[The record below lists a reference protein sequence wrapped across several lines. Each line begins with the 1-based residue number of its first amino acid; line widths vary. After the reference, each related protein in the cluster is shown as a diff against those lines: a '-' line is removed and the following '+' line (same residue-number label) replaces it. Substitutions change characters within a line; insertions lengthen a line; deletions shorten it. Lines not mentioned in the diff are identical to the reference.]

1 MIKGEANDMSQIAE
15 VEEKLVCYHCGD
27 ECPDDSIAIDD
38 KHFCCHGCQ
47 TVFEILQD
55 NNLCAYYD
63 LNDNA
68 GISLKAKNFEGKYS
82 YLDERDIVAQLL
94 DYQSGELSKVTFY
107 VPDVHCSSCV
117 WLLENFNKIRKGVI
131 SSRLNFIKKEL
142 SLSYNPIEVSLKE
155 IVELLA
161 TLGYEPLLNLESSDK
176 PQQKNNAQRSL
187 ILKIGVVGFCMG
199 NIMMMSFPEYFHLD
213 LKNSIDA
220 TYQKFFL
227 YFNFML
233 SLPVFFYGAYDYLN
247 GAWISIKENFKKTT
261 DVFSVD
267 IPIAVAII
275 TLYGRS
281 VYETFFNHTAG
292 YYDSMAG
299 LVFFLLVG
307 KWMQQITYN
316 YLSFERN
323 YKSYFP
329 LAVKVLRGNVES
341 FMNVM
346 ELKKGDTIYI
356 HHQELIPADAIISK
370 GKGMIDYSFVTGESD
385 PVSKNVGEVLYAG
398 GRQKGER
405 LELIV
410 QKPVSQSYLTQL
422 WNNEAFM
429 KEKVMPTTELA
440 NLFSKYFTAITFTI
454 ATVAGV
460 YWAFFE
466 PSLFWNSVTA
476 VLMVA
481 CPCALTLSMPFTM
494 STTMAI
500 FGRNKF
506 YVKNQGVIQLLNEVN
521 EIAFDKTGTLT
532 ESNSEKVNFVG
543 SELSEFEQK
552 LVKTLTMQSA
562 HPLSKMIANSLIIKD
577 FKTFSIDYFQEFQGE
592 GLEASIAGN
601 LVRLGKAGFIQSALN
616 QEVKHTHS
624 FLEINGILIGY
635 FVVETIYRKNW
646 QTILTNLSKNFRLFI
661 LSGDNDADKEK
672 LVPYFNE
679 NAVYFK
685 QKPQDKLNFIN
696 QEQQKGNHVLMI
708 GDGLNDAGA
717 LRQSNVGIAISED
730 IKVFSP
736 ACDAILDASKFG
748 QLADFLKFSRTSLNI
763 VKASFVLSL
772 VYNFI
777 GIGWAVTG
785 ELSPVLAAIF
795 MPLSSISV
803 VLFAVGLT
811 HLFAYFRKL

>member
-1 MIKGEANDMSQIAE
+1 MNQTIEI
-15 VEEKLVCYHCGD
+15 EEKLLCYHCGD
-27 ECPDDSIAIDD
+27 ECADEPITVED

-47 TVFEILQD
+47 TVYEILQD
-55 NNLCAYYD
+55 NNLCGYYD
-63 LNDNA
+63 LNANA

-82 YLDERDIVAQLL
+82 YLNDNVIVSQLL
-94 DYQSGELSKVTFY
+94 DYQSDNLSKVTFY
-107 VPDVHCSSCV
+107 IPAVHCSSCV

-131 SSRLNFIKKEL
+131 TSRLNFLKKEL
-142 SLSYNPIEVSLKE
+142 SVSYNPADVSLQA

-161 TLGYEPLLNLESSDK
+161 TLGYEPLLNLESTTK
-176 PQQKNNAQRSL
+176 PQKVNAQQRSL

-213 LKNSIDA
+213 LKNNIDA

-227 YFNFML
+227 YFNFVL

-247 GAWISIKENFKKTT
+247 GAYISIRENINRTT
-261 DVFSVD
+261 NVFSVD

-281 VYETFFNHTAG
+281 IYETFINHSSG
-292 YYDSMAG
+292 YYDSLAG
-299 LVFFLLVG
+299 LIFFLLVG

-329 LAVKVLRGNVES
+329 LAVKVLRDQSER
-341 FMNVM
+341 FLNVM
-346 ELKKGDTIYI
+346 ELKKGDTIFI
-356 HHQELIPADAIISK
+356 HHQELIPADALISK
-370 GKGMIDYSFVTGESD
+370 GKAMIDYSFVTGETD
-385 PVSKNVGEVLYAG
+385 PLSKKVGEMIYAG
-398 GRQKGER
+398 GRQIGEGI
-405 LELIV
+405 ELVV

-422 WNNEAFM
+422 WNNEAFL

-440 NLFSKYFTAITFTI
+440 NLFSKYFTIITFLI
-454 ATVAGV
+454 ASLAGI
-460 YWAFFE
+460 YWAFAE
-466 PSLFWNSVTA
+466 PNLFWNSVTA

-494 STTMAI
+494 SATMAI

-521 EIAFDKTGTLT
+521 EIVFDKTGTLT
-532 ESNSEKVNFVG
+532 ESNSEKIQFVG
-543 SELSEFEQK
+543 TANLSEFEQK
-552 LVKTLTMQSA
+552 LVKTLCSQSM
-562 HPLSKMIANSLIIKD
+562 HPLSKMIVKSIILQD
-577 FKTFSIDYFQEFQGE
+577 FLPLRIDYFQEFQGE
-592 GLEASIAGN
+592 GIEASIDGN
-601 LVRLGKAGFIQSALN
+601 LVRLGKEGFIRTAN
-616 QEVKHTHS
+616 KPQEINHTHAL
-624 FLEINGILIGY
+624 LEINGLYIGY
-635 FVVETIYRKNW
+635 FVIQTAYRINW
-646 QTILTNLSKNFRLFI
+646 QNTLSKLNKYFRLFL

-672 LVPYFNE
+672 LAPYFQKGTLF
-679 NAVYFK
+679 FK
-685 QKPQDKLNFIN
+685 QKPQDKLNFISK
-696 QEQQKGNHVLMI
+696 EQKAGNHVLMI

-717 LRQSNVGIAISED
+717 LRQSDVGIAISED

-736 ACDAILDASKFG
+736 ACDAILDASKFS
-748 QLADFLKFSRTSLNI
+748 QLSVFLKFSKTSLNI
-763 VKASFVLSL
+763 VKASFILSL

-785 ELSPVLAAIF
+785 QLSPVLAAIF
-795 MPLSSISV
+795 MPLSSLSV

>member
-1 MIKGEANDMSQIAE
+1 MNHTIEI
-15 VEEKLVCYHCGD
+15 EEKLLCYHCGD
-27 ECPDDSIAIDD
+27 ECADESITVED

-47 TVFEILQD
+47 TVYEILQD
-55 NNLCAYYD
+55 NNLCGYYD
-63 LNDNA
+63 LNSNA

-82 YLDERDIVAQLL
+82 YLNDNVIVSQLL
-94 DYQSGELSKVTFY
+94 DYQSDNLSKVTFY
-107 VPDVHCSSCV
+107 IPAVHCSSCV

-131 SSRLNFIKKEL
+131 TSRLNFLKKEL
-142 SLSYNPIEVSLKE
+142 SLSYNPAEVGLQE

-161 TLGYEPLLNLESSDK
+161 TLGYEPLLNLESTTK
-176 PQQKNNAQRSL
+176 PQKVNAQQRSL

-213 LKNSIDA
+213 LKNNIDA

-227 YFNFML
+227 YFNFVL

-247 GAWISIKENFKKTT
+247 GAYISIRENINKTT
-261 DVFSVD
+261 NVFSVD

-281 VYETFFNHTAG
+281 IYETFINHSSG
-292 YYDSMAG
+292 YYDSLAG
-299 LVFFLLVG
+299 LIFFLLVG

-329 LAVKVLRGNVES
+329 LAVKVLRDQSER
-341 FMNVM
+341 FLNVM
-346 ELKKGDTIYI
+346 ELKKGDTIFI
-356 HHQELIPADAIISK
+356 HHQELIPADALISK
-370 GKGMIDYSFVTGESD
+370 GKAMIDYSFVTGETD
-385 PVSKNVGEVLYAG
+385 PVSKKVGEMIYAG
-398 GRQKGER
+398 GRQIGEGI
-405 LELIV
+405 ELVV

-422 WNNEAFM
+422 WNNEAFL

-440 NLFSKYFTAITFTI
+440 NLFSKYFTIITFLI
-454 ATVAGV
+454 ASFAGI
-460 YWAFFE
+460 YWAFVE

-494 STTMAI
+494 SATMAI

-521 EIAFDKTGTLT
+521 EIVFDKTGTLT
-532 ESNSEKVNFVG
+532 ESNSEKIQFVG
-543 SELSEFEQK
+543 TANLSEFEQK
-552 LVKTLTMQSA
+552 LVKTLCSQSM
-562 HPLSKMIANSLIIKD
+562 HPLSKMIAKSITLQD
-577 FKTFSIDYFQEFQGE
+577 FSPLRIDYFQEFQGE
-592 GLEASIAGN
+592 GIEASIDGN
-601 LVRLGKAGFIQSALN
+601 LVRIGKRGFIQSANKL
-616 QEVKHTHS
+616 QEINHTHA
-624 FLEINGILIGY
+624 LIEINGLYIGY
-635 FVVETIYRKNW
+635 FVIQTAYRTNW
-646 QTILTNLSKNFRLFI
+646 QNTLTKLNKQFRLFL
-661 LSGDNDADKEK
+661 LSGDNDADREK
-672 LVPYFNE
+672 LAPYFQKNSLF
-679 NAVYFK
+679 FK
-685 QKPQDKLNFIN
+685 QKPQDKLNFISK
-696 QEQQKGNHVLMI
+696 EQKAGNHVLMI

-717 LRQSNVGIAISED
+717 LRQSDVGIAISED

-736 ACDAILDASKFG
+736 ACDAILDASKFS
-748 QLADFLKFSRTSLNI
+748 QLSDFLKFSKTSLNI
-763 VKASFVLSL
+763 VKASFILSL

-785 ELSPVLAAIF
+785 QLSPVLAAIF
-795 MPLSSISV
+795 MPLSSLSV

>member
-1 MIKGEANDMSQIAE
+1 MNTIVE
-15 VEEKLVCYHCGD
+15 VEEKLICYHCGE
-27 ECPDDSIAIDD
+27 ECADDSITLED

-63 LNDNA
+63 LNENA
-68 GISLKAKNFEGKYS
+68 GISLKAKNFADKYQ
-82 YLDERDIVAQLL
+82 YLDEADIITQLL
-94 DYQSGELSKVTFY
+94 DYQSDTLSKVTFCI
-107 VPDVHCSSCV
+107 PSVHCSSCV
-117 WLLENFNKIRKGVI
+117 WLLENFNKIRKGVFT
-131 SSRLNFIKKEL
+131 SRLNFLKKEL
-142 SLSYNPIEVSLKE
+142 SLSFNPAEVSLKE
-155 IVELLA
+155 IVELLT
-161 TLGYEPLLNLESSDK
+161 TLGYEPLLNLESTNK
-176 PQQKNNAQRSL
+176 PEKQKNTEQRSL

-213 LKNSIDA
+213 LQNAIDSS
-220 TYQKFFL
+220 YQRFFL
-227 YFNFML
+227 YFNFLL
-233 SLPVFFYGAYDYLN
+233 SLPVFFYGASDYLK
-247 GAWISIKENFKKTT
+247 GAYISVRENFNKTT
-261 DVFSVD
+261 NIFSVD

-281 VYETFFNHTAG
+281 IYETFINHSAG
-292 YYDSMAG
+292 YYDSLAG

-329 LAVKVLRGNVES
+329 LAVKVLRNNEDA
-341 FMNVM
+341 FLNVM
-346 ELKKGDTIYI
+346 ELKKGDTIFI
-356 HHQELIPADAIISK
+356 HHQELIPADAVISK
-370 GKGMIDYSFVTGESD
+370 GKALIDYSFVTGESEL
-385 PVSKNVGEVLYAG
+385 VSKNIGDSIFAG
-398 GRQKGER
+398 GRQMGER
-405 LELIV
+405 LELVV

-422 WNNEAFM
+422 WNNDAFL
-429 KEKVMPTTELA
+429 KEKTMPTTELA
-440 NLFSKYFTAITFTI
+440 NLFSKYFTVITFSIATI
-454 ATVAGV
+454 AGI
-460 YWAFFE
+460 YWAFAE
-466 PSLFWNSVTA
+466 PSLFWNSITA

-494 STTMAI
+494 SATMAI

-521 EIAFDKTGTLT
+521 EIVFDKTGTLT
-532 ESNSEKVNFVG
+532 ESSAAKVNFVG
-543 SELSEFEQK
+543 TQNLTDFEQS
-552 LVKTLTMQSA
+552 LVKTLCLQST
-562 HPLSKMIANSLIIKD
+562 HPLSKMIAETINVSKFSPLKIEF
-577 FKTFSIDYFQEFQGE
+577 FKEIHGE
-592 GLEASIAGN
+592 GVEATIEGN
-601 LVRLGKAGFIQSALN
+601 LIRLGKEGFVQSAES
-616 QEVKHTHS
+616 QVIKHSHA
-624 FLEINGILIGY
+624 FLEINGINVGC

-646 QTILTNLSKNFRLFI
+646 QSILTNLSKHFRLFL
-661 LSGDNDADKEK
+661 LSGDNDADKQK
-672 LVPYFNE
+672 LATYFRN
-679 NAVYFK
+679 NTLFFK

-696 QEQQKGNHVLMI
+696 NEQRKGNHVLMI

-717 LRQSNVGIAISED
+717 LRQSDVGIAISED

-748 QLADFLKFSRTSLNI
+748 QLADFLHFSKISLNI

-777 GIGWAVTG
+777 GIGWAISG
-785 ELSPVLAAIF
+785 HLSPVLAAIF

-811 HLFAYFRKL
+811 HLFAYFKKL

>member
-1 MIKGEANDMSQIAE
+1 MNQEIE
-15 VEEKLVCYHCGD
+15 VEEKLLCYHCGD
-27 ECPDDSIAIDD
+27 ECADDSIAIEE

-47 TVFEILQD
+47 TVYEILQD
-55 NNLCAYYD
+55 NNLCSYYD
-63 LNDNA
+63 LNENA

-82 YLDERDIVAQLL
+82 YLKDNNIVSQLL
-94 DYQSGELSKVTFY
+94 DYQSDSLAKVTFY
-107 VPDVHCSSCV
+107 IPAVHCSSCV
-117 WLLENFNKIRKGVI
+117 WLLENFNKIRKGVNT
-131 SSRLNFIKKEL
+131 SRLNFLKKEL
-142 SLSYNPIEVSLKE
+142 SLSYNPTEVSLCE

-161 TLGYEPLLNLESSDK
+161 TLGYEPLLNLESTTK
-176 PQQKNNAQRSL
+176 PLIENSYQRSL

-213 LKNSIDA
+213 LQNSIDA

-227 YFNFML
+227 YFNFLL

-247 GAWISIKENFKKTT
+247 GAYISIRENINKTT
-261 DVFSVD
+261 QVFSVD

-281 VYETFFNHTAG
+281 IHETFINHSSG
-292 YYDSMAG
+292 YYDSLAG
-299 LVFFLLVG
+299 LIFFLLVG

-329 LAVKVLRGNVES
+329 LAVKVLRDKTES
-341 FMNVM
+341 FLNVM
-346 ELKKGDTIYI
+346 ELKKGDTIFI
-356 HHQELIPADAIISK
+356 HHQELIPADALIIE
-370 GKGMIDYSFVTGESD
+370 GKAIIDYSFVTGETD
-385 PVSKNVGEVLYAG
+385 PVSKNMGEIIYAG
-398 GRQKGER
+398 GRQIGEA
-405 LELIV
+405 LKLIV

-422 WNNEAFM
+422 WNNEAFL

-440 NLFSKYFTAITFTI
+440 NLFSKYFTIITFLI
-454 ATVAGV
+454 ASLTGI
-460 YWAFFE
+460 YWAFAE
-466 PSLFWNSVTA
+466 PSVFWNSVTA

-494 STTMAI
+494 SATMAI

-521 EIAFDKTGTLT
+521 EIVFDKTGTLT
-532 ESNSEKVNFVG
+532 ESNSQKVHFVG
-543 SELSEFEQK
+543 EENIGEFEQK
-552 LVKTLTMQSA
+552 LVKTLCSQSM
-562 HPLSKMIANSLIIKD
+562 HPLSKMIAQSIQLPNFLSLK
-577 FKTFSIDYFQEFQGE
+577 IDSFQEFQGE
-592 GLEASIAGN
+592 GVEACIAGN
-601 LVRLGKAGFIQSALN
+601 LIRLGKSGFVQTIDN
-616 QEVKHTHS
+616 QVINHTHAL
-624 FLEINGILIGY
+624 LEINGLYRGY
-635 FVVETIYRKNW
+635 FVVQPIYRKNW
-646 QTILTNLSKNFRLFI
+646 QNTLSNLNKHFRLFL
-661 LSGDNDADKEK
+661 LSGDNDADKIK
-672 LVPYFNE
+672 LSPYFRQ
-679 NAVYFK
+679 NAVFFK
-685 QKPQDKLNFIN
+685 QKPQDKLNFISK
-696 QEQQKGNHVLMI
+696 EQKQGNHVLMI

-717 LRQSNVGIAISED
+717 LRQSDVGIAISED
-730 IKVFSP
+730 IKIFSP

-748 QLADFLKFSRTSLNI
+748 QLTDFLRFSKTALNI

-785 ELSPVLAAIF
+785 QLSPVLAAIF

>member
-1 MIKGEANDMSQIAE
+1 MIMLAE
-15 VEEKLVCYHCGD
+15 VDEKLLCYHCGD
-27 ECPDDSIAIDD
+27 ECLDDSIAIED
-38 KHFCCHGCQ
+38 KYFCCHGCQ
-47 TVFEILQD
+47 TVFEILKD
-55 NNLCAYYD
+55 NNLCTYYE
-63 LNDNA
+63 LNHNA

-82 YLDERDIVAQLL
+82 YLKERDIETQLL
-94 DYQSGELSKVTFY
+94 DYQSESLNKVTFY
-107 VPDVHCSSCV
+107 VPTVHCSSCV
-117 WLLENFNKIRKGVI
+117 WLLENFNKVRKGVI

-142 SLSYNPIEVSLKE
+142 SLSYNPVEVSLKE

-161 TLGYEPLLNLESSDK
+161 TLGYVPLLNLESAGK
-176 PQQKNNAQRSL
+176 PQQKNATQRNL

-213 LKNSIDA
+213 LENSIDA
-220 TYQKFFL
+220 NYQKFFL
-227 YFNFML
+227 YFNFIL
-233 SLPVFFYGAYDYLN
+233 SLPVFFYGASDYLN
-247 GAWISIKENFKKTT
+247 GAWISFKENIKKTT
-261 DVFSVD
+261 NVFSVD

-281 VYETFFNHTAG
+281 VYETFVNDSAG
-292 YYDSMAG
+292 YYDSLAG

-356 HHQELIPADAIISK
+356 HHQELIPADTIVLK
-370 GKGMIDYSFVTGESD
+370 GKGIIDYSFVTGESD
-385 PVSKNVGEVLYAG
+385 PVSKNVGDVLYAG
-398 GRQKGER
+398 GRQKGEC

-422 WNNEAFM
+422 WNNEAFS

-454 ATVAGV
+454 AIIAGL
-460 YWAFFE
+460 YWAIFQ
-466 PSLFWNSVTA
+466 PSLLWNSITA

-494 STTMAI
+494 STTMTI

-521 EIAFDKTGTLT
+521 EIIFDKTGTLT
-532 ESNSEKVNFVG
+532 RSNSENLIFIG
-543 SELSEFEQK
+543 SELSEFEMK
-552 LVKTLTMQSA
+552 LVKTLTIQST
-562 HPLSKMIANSLIIKD
+562 HPLSKIIANSLKIKD
-577 FKTFSIDYFQEFQGE
+577 FNALPIDYFQEFQGE
-592 GLEASIAGN
+592 GIESCITGN
-601 LVRLGKAGFIQSALN
+601 LVRLGKGGFIKSALN
-616 QEVKHTHS
+616 KEVKHTHS

-635 FVVETIYRKNW
+635 FVMETIYRKNW
-646 QTILTNLSKNFRLFI
+646 QTILIDLNKRFKLYI
-661 LSGDNDADKEK
+661 LSGDNDGDRDK
-672 LVPYFNE
+672 LAPYFKK
-679 NAVYFK
+679 NAIHFK
-685 QKPQDKLNFIN
+685 QKPQDKLNFIYD
-696 QEQQKGNHVLMI
+696 EQQKGNHVLMI

-736 ACDAILDASKFG
+736 ACDAILDASKFE
-748 QLADFLKFSRTSLNI
+748 QLADFLMFSKTSLNI
-763 VKASFVLSL
+763 VKASFILSL

-811 HLFAYFRKL
+811 HLFAYFKKL

>member
-1 MIKGEANDMSQIAE
+1 MKNQLLE

-27 ECPDDSIAIDD
+27 ECPDDSISIEE

-47 TVFEILQD
+47 TVYEILQD
-55 NNLCAYYD
+55 NNLCTYYD
-63 LNDNA
+63 LNSNA

-82 YLDERDIVAQLL
+82 FLEDTTIISQLL
-94 DYQSGELSKVTFY
+94 DYQSENLCKVTFY
-107 VPDVHCSSCV
+107 IPSVHCSSCV
-117 WLLENFNKIRKGVI
+117 WLLENFNKVRAGVFT
-131 SSRLNFIKKEL
+131 SRLNFIKKEL
-142 SLSYNPIEVSLKE
+142 SLSFNPTEVSLKE
-155 IVELLA
+155 VVELLA
-161 TLGYEPLLNLESSDK
+161 TLGYEPLINLESTEERKDK
-176 PQQKNNAQRSL
+176 KNLAQRSL
-187 ILKIGVVGFCMG
+187 IIKIGVVGFCMG
-199 NIMMMSFPEYFHLD
+199 NIMMMSFPEYFHLN
-213 LKNSIDA
+213 LKNNIDA

-227 YFNFML
+227 YFNFLL
-233 SLPVFFYGAYDYLN
+233 SLPVFFYGSYDYLY
-247 GAWISIKENFKKTT
+247 GAWVSIKENIKKTT
-261 DVFSVD
+261 NVFSVD

-275 TLYGRS
+275 TLYARS
-281 VYETFFNHTAG
+281 VFETFVNHSAG
-292 YYDSMAG
+292 YYDSLAG

-307 KWMQQITYN
+307 KWVQQITYN

-329 LAVKVLRGNVES
+329 LAVKVSRAGEES
-341 FMNVM
+341 FVNVM
-346 ELKKGDTIYI
+346 ELRKGDTIFI
-356 HHQELIPADAIISK
+356 HHQELIPADALIVK

-385 PVSKNVGEVLYAG
+385 AVTKQVGELIYAG

-405 LELIV
+405 LELVV

-422 WNNEAFM
+422 WNNDAFT

-440 NLFSKYFTAITFTI
+440 NLFSKYFTVITFTI
-454 ATVAGV
+454 ATVAGI
-460 YWAFFE
+460 YWSVFN
-466 PSLFWNSVTA
+466 PSLFWNAITA

-521 EIAFDKTGTLT
+521 EITFDKTGTLT
-532 ESNSEKVNFVG
+532 ESNSEKVSYVG
-543 SELSEFEQK
+543 NLLGDFEVS
-552 LVKTLTMQSA
+552 LVKTITQQSA
-562 HPLSKMIANSLIIKD
+562 HPLSKMITESLKISNLKPLQVE
-577 FKTFSIDYFQEFQGE
+577 YFQEFQGE
-592 GLEASIAGN
+592 GIEASISGN
-601 LVRLGKAGFIQSALN
+601 LIRIGKAGFIKSAN
-616 QEVKHTHS
+616 REVAHTHA
-624 FLEINGILIGY
+624 FVEINGICVGY
-635 FVVETIYRKNW
+635 YIVETIYRKNW
-646 QTILTNLSKNFRLFI
+646 QSILTDLKKSFRLFL

-672 LVPYFNE
+672 LEPYFNE
-679 NAVYFK
+679 NNLFFK
-685 QKPQDKLNFIN
+685 QKPQDKLNFIR

-748 QLADFLKFSRTSLNI
+748 RLAEFLRFSKTSLNI

-777 GIGWAVTG
+777 GISWAVTG

-795 MPLSSISV
+795 MPLSSLSV

-811 HLFAYFRKL
+811 HLFARFRKL

>member
-1 MIKGEANDMSQIAE
+1 MLAE
-15 VEEKLVCYHCGD
+15 VHEKLICFHCGD
-27 ECPDDSIAIDD
+27 ECPDDSIAIED
-38 KHFCCHGCQ
+38 KCFCCHGCQ
-47 TVFEILQD
+47 IVFEILQD
-55 NNLCAYYD
+55 NNLCTYYE
-63 LNDNA
+63 LNHNA

-82 YLDERDIVAQLL
+82 YLKEREIEAQLL
-94 DYQSGELSKVTFY
+94 DYQSENLNKVTFY
-107 VPDVHCSSCV
+107 VPSVHCSSCV
-117 WLLENFNKIRKGVI
+117 WLLENFNKVRKGVI

-142 SLSYNPIEVSLKE
+142 SLSYNPVEVSLKE

-161 TLGYEPLLNLESSDK
+161 TLGYEPLLNLESANK
-176 PQQKNNAQRSL
+176 PQQKNTTQRNL

-213 LKNSIDA
+213 LENSIDA
-220 TYQKFFL
+220 NYQKFFL

-233 SLPVFFYGAYDYLN
+233 SLPVFFYGASDYLN
-247 GAWISIKENFKKTT
+247 GAWISLKENIKKTT

-275 TLYGRS
+275 TLYCRS
-281 VYETFFNHTAG
+281 VYETFVNNSAG
-292 YYDSMAG
+292 YYDSLAG

-329 LAVKVLRGNVES
+329 LAVKVLRENVTS

-346 ELKKGDTIYI
+346 ELKKGDAIYI

-385 PVSKNVGEVLYAG
+385 PISKNVGDILYAG

-422 WNNEAFM
+422 WNNEAFT
-429 KEKVMPTTELA
+429 KEKVIPTTEMA

-454 ATVAGV
+454 AIIAGL
-460 YWAFFE
+460 YWAIFQ
-466 PSLFWNSVTA
+466 PSLFWNSITA

-521 EIAFDKTGTLT
+521 EIIFDKTGTLT
-532 ESNSEKVNFVG
+532 EGNSEKVSFIG
-543 SELSEFEQK
+543 YELSEFEMK
-552 LVKTLTMQSA
+552 LVKTLTIQST
-562 HPLSKMIANSLIIKD
+562 HPLSKMIANSLKIKD
-577 FKTFSIDYFQEFQGE
+577 FNAFPIDYFKEFQGE
-592 GLEASIAGN
+592 GIESSITGN
-601 LVRLGKAGFIQSALN
+601 LVRLGKGGFIKSALN
-616 QEVKHTHS
+616 EQVKHTHS

-635 FVVETIYRKNW
+635 FVIESVFRKNW
-646 QTILTNLSKNFRLFI
+646 QTILNNLGKNFKLFI
-661 LSGDNDADKEK
+661 LSGDNDADNEK
-672 LVPYFNE
+672 LAPHFKE
-679 NAVYFK
+679 NTIHFK

-696 QEQQKGNHVLMI
+696 NEQRKGNHVLMI

-736 ACDAILDASKFG
+736 ACDAILDASKFE
-748 QLADFLKFSRTSLNI
+748 QLADFLKFSKTSLNI
-763 VKASFVLSL
+763 VKASFILSL

-811 HLFAYFRKL
+811 HLFAYFKKL

>member
-1 MIKGEANDMSQIAE
+1 MLAE
-15 VEEKLVCYHCGD
+15 VDEKLLCYHCGD
-27 ECPDDSIAIDD
+27 ECLDDSIAIED
-38 KHFCCHGCQ
+38 KYFCCHGCQ
-47 TVFEILQD
+47 TVFEILKD
-55 NNLCAYYD
+55 NNLCTYYE
-63 LNDNA
+63 LNHNA

-82 YLDERDIVAQLL
+82 YLKERDIETQLL
-94 DYQSGELSKVTFY
+94 DYQSESLNKVTFY
-107 VPDVHCSSCV
+107 VPTVHCSSCV
-117 WLLENFNKIRKGVI
+117 WLLENFNKVRKGVI

-142 SLSYNPIEVSLKE
+142 SLSYNPVEVSLKE

-161 TLGYEPLLNLESSDK
+161 TLGYVPLLNLESAGK
-176 PQQKNNAQRSL
+176 PQKKNATQRNL

-213 LKNSIDA
+213 LENSIDA
-220 TYQKFFL
+220 NYQKFFL
-227 YFNFML
+227 YFNFIL
-233 SLPVFFYGAYDYLN
+233 SLPVFFYGASDYLN
-247 GAWISIKENFKKTT
+247 GAWISFKENIKKTT
-261 DVFSVD
+261 NVFSVD

-281 VYETFFNHTAG
+281 VYETFVNDSAG
-292 YYDSMAG
+292 YYDSLAG

-356 HHQELIPADAIISK
+356 HHQELIPADTIVLK
-370 GKGMIDYSFVTGESD
+370 GKGIIDYSFVTGESD
-385 PVSKNVGEVLYAG
+385 PVSKNVGDVLYAG
-398 GRQKGER
+398 GRQKGEC

-422 WNNEAFM
+422 WNNEAFS

-454 ATVAGV
+454 AIIAGL
-460 YWAFFE
+460 YWAIFQ
-466 PSLFWNSVTA
+466 PSLLWNSITA

-494 STTMAI
+494 STTMTI

-521 EIAFDKTGTLT
+521 EIIFDKTGTLT
-532 ESNSEKVNFVG
+532 RSNSENLIFIG
-543 SELSEFEQK
+543 SELSEFEMK
-552 LVKTLTMQSA
+552 LVKTLTIQST
-562 HPLSKMIANSLIIKD
+562 HPLSKIITNSLKIKD
-577 FKTFSIDYFQEFQGE
+577 FNALPIDYFQEFQGE
-592 GLEASIAGN
+592 GIESCITGN
-601 LVRLGKAGFIQSALN
+601 LVRLGKGGFIKSALN
-616 QEVKHTHS
+616 KEVKHTHS

-635 FVVETIYRKNW
+635 FVMETIYRKNW
-646 QTILTNLSKNFRLFI
+646 QTILIDLNKRFKLYI
-661 LSGDNDADKEK
+661 LSGDNDGDRDKLAPHFK
-672 LVPYFNE
+672 K
-679 NAVYFK
+679 NAIHFK
-685 QKPQDKLNFIN
+685 QKPQDKLNFIYD
-696 QEQQKGNHVLMI
+696 EQQKGNHVLMI

-736 ACDAILDASKFG
+736 ACDAILDAAKFE
-748 QLADFLKFSRTSLNI
+748 QLADFLKFSKTSLNI
-763 VKASFVLSL
+763 VKASFILSL

-811 HLFAYFRKL
+811 HLFAYFKKL

>member
-1 MIKGEANDMSQIAE
+1 MNQVME
-15 VEEKLVCYHCGD
+15 VEEKLLCYHCGD
-27 ECPDDSIAIDD
+27 DCADDLIAIEE

-47 TVFEILQD
+47 TVYEILQD
-55 NNLCAYYD
+55 NNLCGYYD
-63 LNDNA
+63 LNQNA

-82 YLDERDIVAQLL
+82 YLNDTNIYSQLL
-94 DYQSGELSKVTFY
+94 DYQSNSLSKVTFY
-107 VPDVHCSSCV
+107 IPAVHCSSCV
-117 WLLENFNKIRKGVI
+117 WLLENFTKIRKGVI
-131 SSRLNFIKKEL
+131 TSRLNFLKKEL
-142 SLSYNPIEVSLKE
+142 SLSYNPAQVSLRE

-161 TLGYEPLLNLESSDK
+161 TLGYEPLINLESTTK
-176 PQQKNNAQRSL
+176 PQKENSHQRSL

-213 LKNSIDA
+213 LQNSIDS

-227 YFNFML
+227 YFNFLL

-247 GAWISIKENFKKTT
+247 GAYISIRENINKTT
-261 DVFSVD
+261 NIFSVD

-281 VYETFFNHTAG
+281 IYETFINHSSG
-292 YYDSMAG
+292 YYDSLAG

-329 LAVKVLRGNVES
+329 LAVKVLRDKADA
-341 FMNVM
+341 FLNVM
-346 ELKKGDTIYI
+346 ELQKGDTIYI
-356 HHQELIPADAIISK
+356 HHQELIPADAVISK
-370 GKGMIDYSFVTGESD
+370 GKAMIDYSFVTGETD
-385 PVSKNVGEVLYAG
+385 PVTKNIGDTIYAG
-398 GRQKGER
+398 GRQMGER
-405 LELIV
+405 LEMIV

-422 WNNEAFM
+422 WNNEAFL

-440 NLFSKYFTAITFTI
+440 NMFSKYFTVITFLI
-454 ATVAGV
+454 ASSAGI
-460 YWAFFE
+460 YWFFYE
-466 PSLFWNSVTA
+466 PSLFWNSITA

-494 STTMAI
+494 SATMAI

-521 EIAFDKTGTLT
+521 EIVFDKTGTLT
-532 ESNSEKVNFVG
+532 ENNSDEKRSAKVSFVG
-543 SELSEFEQK
+543 NDLSEYEQK
-552 LVKTLTMQSA
+552 LVKTLCSQST
-562 HPLSKMIANSLIIKD
+562 HPLSKMIAQFINLPD
-577 FKTFSIDYFQEFQGE
+577 FSALKIDYFQEFQGE
-592 GLEASIAGN
+592 GVEASIAGN
-601 LVRLGKAGFIQSALN
+601 LLRLGKSGFVQTGNNQSIN
-616 QEVKHTHS
+616 HTHAL
-624 FLEINGILIGY
+624 LEINGIYGGY
-635 FVVETIYRKNW
+635 FVIETVYRKNW
-646 QTILTNLSKNFRLFI
+646 QNILSNLSKHFKLFL
-661 LSGDNDADKEK
+661 LSGDNDADKAK
-672 LVPYFNE
+672 LAPYFQGNTLF
-679 NAVYFK
+679 FK
-685 QKPQDKLNFIN
+685 QKPQDKLNFIS
-696 QEQQKGNHVLMI
+696 QEQKNGNHVLMV

-717 LRQSNVGIAISED
+717 LRQSDVGIAISED

-748 QLADFLKFSRTSLNI
+748 QLTDFLQFSKTALNI

-785 ELSPVLAAIF
+785 QLSPVLAAIF

-811 HLFAYFRKL
+811 HLFAYFKRL

>member
-1 MIKGEANDMSQIAE
+1 MNQLME
-15 VEEKLVCYHCGD
+15 VDKKLVCYHCGD
-27 ECPDDSIAIDD
+27 ECGNESISIEE
-38 KHFCCHGCQ
+38 KHFCCHGCK

-55 NNLCAYYD
+55 NNLCGYYD
-63 LNDNA
+63 LNQNA
-68 GISLKAKNFEGKYS
+68 GVSLKAKNFEGKYAF
-82 YLDERDIVAQLL
+82 LDERDIVAQLL
-94 DYQSGELSKVTFY
+94 DYQSDELSKVTFY
-107 VPDVHCSSCV
+107 IPAIHCSSCV
-117 WLLENFNKIRKGVI
+117 WLLENFNKIRKGVFT
-131 SSRLNFIKKEL
+131 SRLNFIKKEL
-142 SLSYNPIEVSLKE
+142 SLSYNAVEVSLKE

-161 TLGYEPLLNLESSDK
+161 TLGYEPLLNLESADK
-176 PQQKNNAQRSL
+176 PKQKNTAQRSL

-213 LKNSIDA
+213 LKNSVDV

-227 YFNFML
+227 YFNFVL

-247 GAWISIKENFKKTT
+247 GAWMSIKENFKKTT
-261 DVFSVD
+261 NVFSVD

-275 TLYGRS
+275 TLYARS
-281 VYETFFNHTAG
+281 VFETFVNNSAG
-292 YYDSMAG
+292 YYDSLAG

-329 LAVKVLRGNVES
+329 LAVKVLRDNSEQ
-341 FMNVM
+341 FLNVM
-346 ELKKGDTIYI
+346 QLKKGDTIYI
-356 HHQELIPADAIISK
+356 HHQELIPADAVISK
-370 GKGMIDYSFVTGESD
+370 GKAMIDYSFVTGETD
-385 PVSKNVGEVLYAG
+385 PVSKNIGDMIYAG

-405 LELIV
+405 LELLV

-422 WNNEAFM
+422 WNNEAFL
-429 KEKVMPTTELA
+429 KEKTMPTTELA
-440 NLFSKYFTAITFTI
+440 NMFSKYFTVITFTI
-454 ATVAGV
+454 ASLSGV
-460 YWAFFE
+460 YWFFYE
-466 PSLFWNSVTA
+466 PSLLWNSITA

-494 STTMAI
+494 SATMAI

-521 EIAFDKTGTLT
+521 EIVFDKTGTLT
-532 ESNSEKVNFVG
+532 ESNSAEQKVNFVG
-543 SELSEFEQK
+543 SELSVFEQK
-552 LVKTLTMQSA
+552 LVKKICSQST
-562 HPLSKMIANSLIIKD
+562 HPLSKMIADSINLSGFEHLK
-577 FKTFSIDYFQEFQGE
+577 IDYFQEFQGE
-592 GLEASIAGN
+592 GIEASIAGN
-601 LVRLGKAGFIQSALN
+601 FVRVGKADFVQTNTN
-616 QEVKHTHS
+616 QPINHTHAL
-624 FLEINGILIGY
+624 LEINGIYCGY
-635 FVVETIYRKNW
+635 FIIETVYRKNW
-646 QTILTNLSKNFRLFI
+646 KSILSNLGKKYNLFL
-661 LSGDNDADKEK
+661 LSGDNDADRLK
-672 LVPYFNE
+672 LTPFFKQ
-679 NAVYFK
+679 NALFFK
-685 QKPQDKLNFIN
+685 QKPQDKLNFIDR
-696 QEQQKGNHVLMI
+696 QQSEGNHVLMV

-717 LRQSNVGIAISED
+717 LRQSDVGIAISED

-748 QLADFLKFSRTSLNI
+748 QLGDFLQFSKTALNI

-785 ELSPVLAAIF
+785 QLSPVLAAIF

-811 HLFAYFRKL
+811 NLFAYFRKL